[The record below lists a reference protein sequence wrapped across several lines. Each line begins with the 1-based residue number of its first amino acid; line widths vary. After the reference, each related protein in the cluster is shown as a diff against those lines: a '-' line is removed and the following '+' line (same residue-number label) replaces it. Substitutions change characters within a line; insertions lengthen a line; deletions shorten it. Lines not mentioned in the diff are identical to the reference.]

1 MNKRQIVT
9 LMHRLHYRDVDTSD
23 GYEHLMVDGKLELS
37 KFERF
42 VYRYINEPNMVFYA
56 NSQLAGVGDIQ
67 DAFEFTRTNMAE
79 NRIRIAS
86 NDFQAKI
93 IIEPIGV
100 GIGHLTSQSTQ
111 TPTSGAGV

>member
-1 MNKRQIVT
+1 
-9 LMHRLHYRDVDTSD
+9 SD
-23 GYEHLMVDGKLELS
+23 RYEHLMVDGKLELS

-42 VYRYINEPNMVFYA
+42 VSRYINEPNIVFYA
-56 NSQLAGVGDIQ
+56 NSQLAGIGDIQ
-67 DAFEFTRTNMAE
+67 DAFEFTKANMTE
-79 NRIRIAS
+79 NRIRLAS

-111 TPTSGAGV
+111 TTKSGAGV